1 MKYLTSLII
10 LFFGFNLSLNSQ
22 TITTIEKSIDFNSEV
37 LLEIDTRNSPLSFRT
52 GLTIRENAPDSLYK
66 RNSDLLSIK
75 LISQINNEQEGYSTY
90 LSFSSNTE
98 KLFYIPFF
106 EYTNVDN
113 NDGTGTITSKPIKEF
128 NDYAIILDNSAILTL
143 KNELSQFYSNRN
155 KKNFSYENYFYNS
168 ENQEIEGRI
177 LFKNGEL
184 EIDLKN
190 IFSNNSPYIN
200 NELWGPDS
208 YNTFMNFKLNND
220 QFKQLYKLLKKF

>member
-22 TITTIEKSIDFNSEV
+22 TITTIDKSIDFNSEV
-37 LLEIDTRNSPLSFRT
+37 FLEIDT
-52 GLTIRENAPDSLYK
+52 DSLYR

-75 LISQINNEQEGYSTY
+75 LISQTNNELDEGYSNY

-98 KLFYIPFF
+98 KLFYF
-106 EYTNVDN
+106 EKLAPSGEKN
-113 NDGTGTITSKPIKEF
+113 NYGGEIWKPVKEF
-128 NDYAIILDNSAILTL
+128 DDYAIILDNSEILTL
-143 KNELSQFYSNRN
+143 KNELSNFYSDRN

-168 ENQEIEGRI
+168 ENQDIEGRI

-190 IFSNNSPYIN
+190 IIAGLSPYIN
-200 NELWGPDS
+200 NELWGP
-208 YNTFMNFKLNND
+208 NRHKTFMNFKLNND

>member
-22 TITTIEKSIDFNSEV
+22 TITTIDKSIDFNSEV
-37 LLEIDTRNSPLSFRT
+37 FLEIDTSFDRNPTKRL
-52 GLTIRENAPDSLYK
+52 PDSLHR

-75 LISQINNEQEGYSTY
+75 LISQTNNELDEGYSNY

-98 KLFYIPFF
+98 KLFYLKTFKS
-106 EYTNVDN
+106 TTVDN
-113 NDGTGTITSKPIKEF
+113 NDGSKTVSYKPIKEF
-128 NDYAIILDNSAILTL
+128 DDFAIILDNSEILTL
-143 KNELSQFYSNRN
+143 KNELSNFYSDRN

-168 ENQEIEGRI
+168 ENQDIEGRI

-190 IFSNNSPYIN
+190 IIAGLSPYIN
-200 NELWGPDS
+200 KELWGP
-208 YNTFMNFKLNND
+208 NRHKTFMNFKLNND